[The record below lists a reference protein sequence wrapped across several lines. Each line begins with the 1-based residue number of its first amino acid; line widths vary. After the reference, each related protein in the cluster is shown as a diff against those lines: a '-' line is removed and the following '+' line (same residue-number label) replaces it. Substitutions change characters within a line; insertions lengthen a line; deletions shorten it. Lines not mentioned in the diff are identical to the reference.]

1 MQAGALTSSG
11 ASGVVQ
17 SEKRSLASAK
27 SPVGARRV
35 RESRAVDGRDES
47 RAHESRVN
55 ESRAH
60 GRPRRE
66 GGRMAEVSSI
76 LGKGGSSRAAA
87 LPRAGPAVR
96 VYVVS
101 GPSGMSESSAPLS
114 SSAATPSA
122 WYASSSSPDTRSCF
136 RVSGLGL
143 RVWGLVLA

>member
-66 GGRMAEVSSI
+66 GGRVAEVSSI
-76 LGKGGSSRAAA
+76 LGKGAHHGRRRCQGRGRWCVCQDRRA
-87 LPRAGPAVR
+87 
-96 VYVVS
+96 
-101 GPSGMSESSAPLS
+101 
-114 SSAATPSA
+114 
-122 WYASSSSPDTRSCF
+122 
-136 RVSGLGL
+136 
-143 RVWGLVLA
+143 